1 LASDAERARGTVR
14 FGRGLCGDLAAAEAR
29 EWLLTNGR
37 GGYAMGTVAG
47 TLTRRYHGLLIAA
60 PDPPVTRRLVV
71 ARLDLDVEYD
81 GRSYAL
87 ATNRWRSGTTVPEGW
102 RLAEAFALD
111 DGLPA
116 WTYALGDAL
125 LEVTLAMPLGADATA
140 VLLRVVRAREPLAV
154 RGRLIVA
161 DRDHHGGPLP
171 DPAGFTVARKAAGL
185 AITLPASGATL
196 QVSAPEALGIDSAR
210 ERYDGYLLP
219 RETERGLQDTD
230 DYLHACTIA
239 WRLAP
244 GEENGLVVE
253 FVPRAGGGGRAL
265 VSPHAREI
273 VHARRTANRARAE
286 SQPSELLG
294 RLALA
299 ADAFLVMRPAPNS
312 ATESAATAAGT
323 TPKAGRATPQPSGAT
338 VIAGYPWFTDWGR
351 DTMISL
357 PGLLLATG
365 RTDDAATVLRTF
377 AGNVADGL
385 VPNRFPDA
393 GGPAEYNTIDA
404 SLWFV
409 EAVRA
414 YVDATNDAALL
425 GELFAAVE
433 AVIDGCRRGTR
444 YGIGLDADGL
454 VRGGAGGVQLTW
466 MDAKVGDRVITPR
479 RGKPVE
485 INALWYNALRACETF
500 AVRLGRSPDAYRAD
514 ATQTAASM
522 QRFWN
527 AERGWCYDVLD
538 GPNGDDATFR
548 PNQLF
553 AVSLPASAFDT
564 MRARAIVD
572 ACASRLSTS
581 MGLRTLAPD
590 DPSYHGTI
598 TGPQAARDEAYHQ
611 GTVWPWLLGPFVRA
625 HLRAYGDRE
634 RARTFVQP
642 LIDALDANAIGT
654 LPEIAD
660 GDPPHA
666 PRGCPAQAW
675 SVGELIAVLKLLD
688 ER

>member
-1 LASDAERARGTVR
+1 MADHAERARGTVR
-14 FGRGLCGDLAAAEAR
+14 FGRALCGDLAAAEAR

-60 PDPPVTRRLVV
+60 ADPPVTRRLVV
-71 ARLDLDVEYD
+71 ARLDLDAEYD
-81 GRSYAL
+81 GRTYAL
-87 ATNRWRSGTTVPEGW
+87 ASNRWRSGAVAPDGW
-102 RLAEAFALD
+102 RLAEAFAQD

-125 LEVTLAMPLGADATA
+125 LQVTLAMPLDADATA
-140 VLLRVVRAREPLAV
+140 VLLRVMRAREPLGV

-171 DPAGFTVARKAAGL
+171 DAAGFAAAQNAAGL
-185 AITLPASGATL
+185 AIALPASGATL
-196 QVSAPEALGIDSAR
+196 QVSAPEALSIESAR
-210 ERYDGYLLP
+210 ERYEGYLLP

-244 GEENGLVVE
+244 GEENGVVLE
-253 FVPRAGGGGRAL
+253 FVPRAGNDDGDARAL
-265 VSPHAREI
+265 ASPHAGEI
-273 VHARRTANRARAE
+273 VRARRAANRARAE

-299 ADAFLVMRPAPNS
+299 ADAFVVARPVA
-312 ATESAATAAGT
+312 
-323 TPKAGRATPQPSGAT
+323 PQPPGAT

-365 RTDDAATVLRTF
+365 RASDAATVLRTF
-377 AGNVADGL
+377 AANVADGL

-414 YVDATNDAALL
+414 YVEATNDAALL
-425 GELFAAVE
+425 GELFPAVE
-433 AVIDGCRRGTR
+433 AVIEGYRRGTR
-444 YGIGLDADGL
+444 YGIGVDADGL
-454 VRGGAGGVQLTW
+454 VRGGAEGVQLTW

-485 INALWYNALRACETF
+485 VNALWYNALRACESF
-500 AVRLGRSPDAYRAD
+500 ALRLGRSPDAYRAD
-514 ATQTAASM
+514 AEKTAAAM

-538 GPNGDDATFR
+538 GPDGDDATFR

-553 AVSLPASAFDT
+553 IVALPASAFDT
-564 MRARAIVD
+564 ARARAVVD
-572 ACASRLSTS
+572 ACASRLWTS

-598 TGPQAARDEAYHQ
+598 IGPQAARDEAYHQ
-611 GTVWPWLLGPFVRA
+611 GTVWPWLIGPFVRA

-634 RARTFVQP
+634 RARTFLQP

-675 SVGELIAVLKLLD
+675 SVGELIAVLQLVG

>member
-1 LASDAERARGTVR
+1 MADHAERARGTVR

-60 PDPPVTRRLVV
+60 ADPPVTRRLVV
-71 ARLDLDVEYD
+71 ARLDLDAEYD
-81 GRSYAL
+81 GRTYAL
-87 ATNRWRSGTTVPEGW
+87 ATNRWRSGAIAPDG
-102 RLAEAFALD
+102 RRFAEAFALD

-140 VLLRVVRAREPLAV
+140 VLLRVVRAREPLGV

-171 DPAGFTVARKAAGL
+171 DPAGFTAARNAAGL
-185 AITLPASGATL
+185 AIALPASGATL
-196 QVSAPEALGIDSAR
+196 QVSAPDALSIESAR
-210 ERYDGYLLP
+210 ERYEGYLLP

-230 DYLHACTIA
+230 DYLHACTIT

-244 GEENGLVVE
+244 GEENGVVVE
-253 FVPRAGGGGRAL
+253 FVPRDGDGDGDGDGDARTLA
-265 VSPHAREI
+265 SPHAGEI
-273 VHARRTANRARAE
+273 VRARRTANRVRAE

-299 ADAFLVMRPAPNS
+299 ADAFIVARRPA
-312 ATESAATAAGT
+312 
-323 TPKAGRATPQPSGAT
+323 GAT

-365 RTDDAATVLRTF
+365 RTSDAATVLRTF
-377 AGNVADGL
+377 AANVADGL

-414 YVDATNDAALL
+414 CVEATNDAALL
-425 GELFAAVE
+425 RELFPAVE
-433 AVIDGCRRGTR
+433 AVIDGYRRGTR
-444 YGIGLDADGL
+444 YGIGVDADGL
-454 VRGGAGGVQLTW
+454 VRGGADGVQLTW

-485 INALWYNALRACETF
+485 VNALWYNALRACESF
-500 AVRLGRSPDAYRAD
+500 AARLGRSPDAYRAD
-514 ATQTAASM
+514 AEKTAASM

-538 GPNGDDATFR
+538 GPDGDDATFR

-553 AVSLPASAFDT
+553 TVALPANAFDT
-564 MRARAIVD
+564 ARARAIVD
-572 ACASRLSTS
+572 ACASRLWTS

-598 TGPQAARDEAYHQ
+598 TGPQAPRDEAYHQ
-611 GTVWPWLLGPFVRA
+611 GTVWPWLVGPFVRA
-625 HLRAYGDRE
+625 HLRAYGDPE

-654 LPEIAD
+654 LPEVAD

-675 SVGELIAVLKLLD
+675 SVGELIAVLKLLV
-688 ER
+688 EP